1 MGSGPSTDRSW
12 HPPMIQKLLVERKKS
27 ENPVSDEP
35 EGQVEVFGAWVMWDG
50 WTGWLQNLAEP
61 LTQHL
66 LTL

>member
-1 MGSGPSTDRSW
+1 
-12 HPPMIQKLLVERKKS
+12 MIQKLLVERKKS

-66 LTL
+66 LTV